1 MTDEKQPIRQTSVNL
16 EEFQV
21 ASAPPGSLQDAALEK
36 AIPAALML
44 AFMNSGQ
51 ACAAGTRLL
60 VPKSRFDAVKRA
72 ILDTMA
78 SFPVGDPAD
87 PKTAVG
93 PMVSQNQYDRV
104 QSYRIS
110 APRKLIIVSSCFSLL
125 VVSFLL
131 VNSRALRVMAR

>member
-21 ASAPPGSLQDAALEK
+21 ASAPPGSLQDAALEE

-51 ACAAGTRLL
+51 ACGAGTRLL
-60 VPKSRFDAVKRA
+60 VPKSRFDTVKRSW
-72 ILDTMA
+72 TRWPP
-78 SFPVGDPAD
+78 FQVGDPAD

-104 QSYRIS
+104 QSYRIN
-110 APRKLIIVSSCFSLL
+110 APRKLIIVFFMLFF
-125 VVSFLL
+125 VSRFVL
-131 VNSRALRVMAR
+131 AR